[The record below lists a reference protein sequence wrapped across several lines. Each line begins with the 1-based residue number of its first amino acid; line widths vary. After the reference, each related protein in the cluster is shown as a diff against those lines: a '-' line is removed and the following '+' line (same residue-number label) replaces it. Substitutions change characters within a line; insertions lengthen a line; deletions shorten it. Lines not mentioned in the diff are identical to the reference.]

1 MFPFRVPPAVA
12 RWLAGALALFAV
24 AGAQA
29 QQGQFLQPDD
39 AFRLSVPA
47 PTASGVQLRFD
58 IAKGY
63 YLYQERFHFVSETPG
78 VRLGAPDFPPA
89 HRKFD
94 PNLGHIVAHYRNQ
107 VLVPLP
113 VQAAPAKFALK
124 VTYQGCSDQG
134 LCYPPIDKVVE
145 VSLKAFGGTGSAA
158 VQGQEAAAPSAL
170 GKLLGALRGGG
181 PEQAAPAPEAASSA
195 APAAGA
201 SGAAAPPVSAAS
213 SAAPARQGAESAAQ
227 PSAST
232 QAASTPPDSAQ
243 AQSSPSASVP
253 SAGGEGSR
261 IATVLGGGR
270 LWAIVL
276 VFVPFGLLLS
286 FTPCVLPMVPILS
299 SIVVGAGA
307 GDHKVS
313 RWRGLALA
321 AIYSLGMAL
330 VYTAFGVAAGLL
342 GHGLAAA
349 LQNPWVLSV
358 FAALLVLLSLSMFG
372 FYELQMPSSI
382 QSRLSRGSSALPGG
396 HALGVFVMGGISAL
410 IVGPCVAAPLAG
422 TLLYISQTGNAL
434 IGGVALFSLAAGMSL
449 PLLAVGAG
457 ASALLPH
464 AGRWMDAVKAL
475 FGVLL
480 LATALYMLAGV
491 LPAWVQMLA
500 WAALLVVSASFLH
513 VFDRLPDGASGWM
526 RLWKGLGVVLALAG
540 AVLVVG
546 VASGGR
552 NVLQPLQGLG
562 ASPSLAQAGAAE
574 LRFAPVA
581 SNSQLDASLA
591 QARGTVMLDFWAD
604 WCVSCKEMDHFTFT
618 DPQVRSR
625 LQRMQLLRADVTAN
639 NPADQALLK
648 RFQLFGPPGII
659 FFRDGREIGRVVG
672 DENAQAFLRSLDR
685 VGA

>member
-1 MFPFRVPPAVA
+1 MLPIRLPPALL
-12 RWLAGALALFAV
+12 RWLAGALALFAM

-29 QQGQFLQPDD
+29 QQAQFLQPDE

-47 PTASGVQLRFD
+47 PSANTVQLRFD

-63 YLYQERFHFVSETPG
+63 YLYQERFHFLAQTPG
-78 VRLGAPDFPPA
+78 VRLGEPDFPPA

-107 VLVPLP
+107 VVVPVP
-113 VQAAPAKFALK
+113 VQAAPATFALK
-124 VTYQGCSDQG
+124 VSYQGCSDQG

-145 VSLKAFGGTGSAA
+145 VSLKAFGGNGTAGL
-158 VQGQEAAAPSAL
+158 QGQAQATSSAL
-170 GKLLGALRGGG
+170 GKLLGALGGG
-181 PEQAAPAPEAASSA
+181 RSQADRSA
-195 APAAGA
+195 APAAAPAAGSA
-201 SGAAAPPVSAAS
+201 PAAAPPAAAS
-213 SAAPARQGAESAAQ
+213 
-227 PSAST
+227 
-232 QAASTPPDSAQ
+232 QAATPAGSQ
-243 AQSSPSASVP
+243 ARGATTGAA
-253 SAGGEGSR
+253 SAGLGENSR
-261 IATVLGGGR
+261 IGAALAAGKLWRIVPMFVL
-270 LWAIVL
+270 
-276 VFVPFGLLLS
+276 FGLLLA

-299 SIVVGAGA
+299 SIIVGGGA
-307 GDHKVS
+307 ADHQVS

-321 AIYSLGMAL
+321 FAYSLGMAL

-349 LQNPWVLSV
+349 LQNPWVLGV

-382 QSRLSRGSSALPGG
+382 QSRLSRGSSALSGG
-396 HALGVFVMGGISAL
+396 HALGVFLMGGISAL

-422 TLLYISQTGNAL
+422 ALLYISQTGNAVT
-434 IGGVALFSLAAGMSL
+434 GGVALFSLAAGMSL

-457 ASALLPH
+457 ASALLPR

-500 WAALLVVSASFLH
+500 WAALLIVSASFLH

-540 AVLVVG
+540 AALVVG
-546 VASGGR
+546 LASGGR
-552 NVLQPLQGLG
+552 SVLQPLQGLG
-562 ASPSLAQAGAAE
+562 AGASVAQAGAAQ
-574 LRFAPVA
+574 LRFTPVA
-581 SNSQLDASLA
+581 SNEQLDTALDR
-591 QARGTVMLDFWAD
+591 ARGTVMLDFWAD

-618 DPQVRSR
+618 DPRVRSR
-625 LQRMQLLRADVTAN
+625 LQRLQLLRADVTAN

-659 FFRDGREIGRVVG
+659 FFRDGREVGRVVG
-672 DENAQAFLRSLDR
+672 EENAQAFLRSLDR
-685 VGA
+685 LGA

>member
-1 MFPFRVPPAVA
+1 MLPIRLPPAVL
-12 RWLAGALALFAV
+12 RWLAGALALFAM

-29 QQGQFLQPDD
+29 QQGQFLQPDE

-47 PTASGVQLRFD
+47 PSASTVQLRFD

-63 YLYQERFHFVSETPG
+63 YLYQERFHFVARTPG

-94 PNLGHIVAHYRNQ
+94 PNLGHVVAHYRNQ
-107 VLVPLP
+107 VVVPLP
-113 VQAAPAKFALK
+113 VQAAPAKFALQ

-145 VSLKAFGGTGSAA
+145 VSLKAFGGNGTAGL
-158 VQGQEAAAPSAL
+158 QGQEQAASSAL
-170 GKLLGALRGGG
+170 GTLLGALGGG
-181 PEQAAPAPEAASSA
+181 RSQRETSA
-195 APAAGA
+195 APASAPATGAASAPAAPSSATAPTEAPQTAATAEPPAGA
-201 SGAAAPPVSAAS
+201 ATDAA
-213 SAAPARQGAESAAQ
+213 
-227 PSAST
+227 
-232 QAASTPPDSAQ
+232 
-243 AQSSPSASVP
+243 
-253 SAGGEGSR
+253 SAGGGENSR
-261 IATVLGGGR
+261 IGAALAGGKLWRIVPMFVL
-270 LWAIVL
+270 
-276 VFVPFGLLLS
+276 FGLLLA

-299 SIVVGAGA
+299 SIIVGGGA
-307 GDHKVS
+307 AEHQVS

-321 AIYSLGMAL
+321 FAYSLGMAL

-349 LQNPWVLSV
+349 LQNPWVLGV

-382 QSRLSRGSSALPGG
+382 QSRLSRGSSALSGG
-396 HALGVFVMGGISAL
+396 HALGVFLMGGISAL

-422 TLLYISQTGNAL
+422 ALLYISQTGNAL

-457 ASALLPH
+457 ASALLPR

-500 WAALLVVSASFLH
+500 WAALLIVSASFLH

-546 VASGGR
+546 LASGGR
-552 NVLQPLQGLG
+552 SVLQPLQGLG
-562 ASPSLAQAGAAE
+562 AGSSVAQARAAE
-574 LRFAPVA
+574 LHFAPVA
-581 SNSQLDASLA
+581 SNAQLDAALG

-604 WCVSCKEMDHFTFT
+604 WCVSCKEMDHFTFS

-659 FFRDGREIGRVVG
+659 FFRDGREVGRVVG
-672 DENAQAFLRSLDR
+672 EENAQAFLRSLQR

>member
-1 MFPFRVPPAVA
+1 MSPIRLSPAVL
-12 RWLAGALALFAV
+12 RWLAGVLALFAV
-24 AGAQA
+24 TGAQA
-29 QQGQFLQPDD
+29 QQGQFLQPDE

-47 PTASGVQLRFD
+47 PSANTVQLRFD

-63 YLYQERFHFVSETPG
+63 YLYQERFHFVAQTPG
-78 VRLGAPDFPPA
+78 VRLGEPDFPPA

-107 VLVPLP
+107 VVVPLP

-145 VSLKAFGGTGSAA
+145 VSLKAFGGNGTAGL
-158 VQGQEAAAPSAL
+158 QGQEQAASSAL
-170 GKLLGALRGGG
+170 GSLLGALGGG
-181 PEQAAPAPEAASSA
+181 RSQPDTGAAPTTPPATGSAPAPASKASA
-195 APAAGA
+195 ATPAEAPQSAAAATTAVPPQPGAAGD
-201 SGAAAPPVSAAS
+201 AA
-213 SAAPARQGAESAAQ
+213 
-227 PSAST
+227 
-232 QAASTPPDSAQ
+232 TP
-243 AQSSPSASVP
+243 
-253 SAGGEGSR
+253 AGGETSR
-261 IATVLGGGR
+261 IGAALAGGKLWRIVPMFVL
-270 LWAIVL
+270 
-276 VFVPFGLLLS
+276 FGLLLA

-299 SIVVGAGA
+299 SIIVGGGAAGHA
-307 GDHKVS
+307 VS

-321 AIYSLGMAL
+321 FAYSLGMAL

-349 LQNPWVLSV
+349 LQNPWVLGV

-382 QSRLSRGSSALPGG
+382 QSRLSRGSSSLSGG
-396 HALGVFVMGGISAL
+396 HALGVFLMGGISAL

-422 TLLYISQTGNAL
+422 ALLYISQTGNAL

-449 PLLAVGAG
+449 PLLALGAG
-457 ASALLPH
+457 ASALLPR

-491 LPAWVQMLA
+491 LPAWLQMLA
-500 WAALLVVSASFLH
+500 WAALLIVSASFLH

-546 VASGGR
+546 LASGGR
-552 NVLQPLQGLG
+552 SVLQPLQGLG
-562 ASPSLAQAGAAE
+562 GGSALAQAGATQ
-574 LRFAPVA
+574 LRFTPVA
-581 SNSQLDASLA
+581 SSAQLDAALD

-618 DPQVRSR
+618 DPRVSAR
-625 LQRMQLLRADVTAN
+625 LQRLRLLRADVTAN

-659 FFRDGREIGRVVG
+659 FFRDGREVGRVVG
-672 DENAQAFLRSLDR
+672 EENAQAFLRSLQR

>member
-1 MFPFRVPPAVA
+1 MFPFRVPTAVA

-29 QQGQFLQPDD
+29 QQGQFLPPDQ

-47 PTASGVQLRFD
+47 PSANAVQLRFD

-63 YLYQERFHFVSETPG
+63 YLYQERFHFVPQTPG

-94 PNLGHIVAHYRNQ
+94 PNLGHIVAHYRDQ
-107 VLVPLP
+107 VVVPLP

-145 VSLKAFGGTGSAA
+145 VSLKAFGGNGSAG
-158 VQGQEAAAPSAL
+158 VQGEEQAASSAL
-170 GKLLGALRGGG
+170 GRLLGALGGSRSATSADTA
-181 PEQAAPAPEAASSA
+181 PPAPV
-195 APAAGA
+195 AAG
-201 SGAAAPPVSAAS
+201 SAAS
-213 SAAPARQGAESAAQ
+213 VSSAPAT
-227 PSAST
+227 PASV
-232 QAASTPPDSAQ
+232 A
-243 AQSSPSASVP
+243 SPS
-253 SAGGEGSR
+253 GETSR
-261 IATVLGGGR
+261 IARVLGGGN
-270 LWAIVL
+270 LWAIAL
-276 VFVPFGLLLS
+276 LFVPLGLLLS

-299 SIVVGAGA
+299 SIIVGGGA
-307 GDHKVS
+307 GDRQVS
-313 RWRGLALA
+313 RWRGVALA
-321 AIYSLGMAL
+321 AVYSLGMAL

-349 LQNPWVLSV
+349 LQNPWVLGV

-422 TLLYISQTGNAL
+422 ALLYISQTGNAV
-434 IGGVALFSLAAGMSL
+434 IGGVALFSLAAGMSV

-491 LPAWVQMLA
+491 LPTWLQMLA
-500 WAALLVVSASFLH
+500 WAALLIVSASFLH

-540 AVLVVG
+540 AMLVVG

-552 NVLQPLQGLG
+552 SVLQPLQGLMG
-562 ASPSLAQAGAAE
+562 GPSLAQAGAAE
-574 LRFAPVA
+574 LRFAPVD
-581 SNSQLDASLA
+581 SNAQLDTALA

-604 WCVSCKEMDHFTFT
+604 WCVSCKEMDNFTFT
-618 DPQVRSR
+618 DPQVRAR
-625 LQRMQLLRADVTAN
+625 LQRLHLLRADVTAN

-659 FFRDGREIGRVVG
+659 FFRDGHEVGRVVG

>member
-1 MFPFRVPPAVA
+1 MSPFRVPPAVA

-29 QQGQFLQPDD
+29 QQGQFLPPDQ

-47 PTASGVQLRFD
+47 PSANTVQLRFD

-94 PNLGHIVAHYRNQ
+94 PNLGHIVAHYRDQ
-107 VLVPLP
+107 VVVPLP

-145 VSLKAFGGTGSAA
+145 VSLKAFGGNGTAG
-158 VQGQEAAAPSAL
+158 VQGEEQAASSAL
-170 GKLLGALRGGG
+170 GKLLGALGGSRSATSADTPPPAPVEAG
-181 PEQAAPAPEAASSA
+181 SAASVSPAPAAPASIASVASPSGAATASAPAQAAP
-195 APAAGA
+195 
-201 SGAAAPPVSAAS
+201 SG
-213 SAAPARQGAESAAQ
+213 E
-227 PSAST
+227 T
-232 QAASTPPDSAQ
+232 
-243 AQSSPSASVP
+243 
-253 SAGGEGSR
+253 SR
-261 IATVLGGGR
+261 IARVLGGGN
-270 LWAIVL
+270 LWAIAL
-276 VFVPFGLLLS
+276 LFVPLGLLLS

-299 SIVVGAGA
+299 SIIVGGGT
-307 GDHKVS
+307 GDHQVS
-313 RWRGLALA
+313 RWRGVALA
-321 AIYSLGMAL
+321 AVYSLGMAL

-349 LQNPWVLSV
+349 LQNPWVLGV

-372 FYELQMPSSI
+372 FYELQMPSAI

-396 HALGVFVMGGISAL
+396 HAVGVFVMGGISAL

-422 TLLYISQTGNAL
+422 ALLYISQTGNAV
-434 IGGVALFSLAAGMSL
+434 IGGVALFSLAAGMSV

-491 LPAWVQMLA
+491 LPAWTQMLA
-500 WAALLVVSASFLH
+500 WAALLIVSASFLH

-540 AVLVVG
+540 AMLVVG

-552 NVLQPLQGLG
+552 SVLQPLQGLMG
-562 ASPSLAQAGAAE
+562 GSSLAQAGAAE
-574 LRFAPVA
+574 LRFAPVD
-581 SNSQLDASLA
+581 SNAQLDTALA

-604 WCVSCKEMDHFTFT
+604 WCVSCKEMDNFTFT
-618 DPQVRSR
+618 DPQVRAR
-625 LQRMQLLRADVTAN
+625 LQRLHLLRADVTAN
-639 NPADQALLK
+639 TPADQALLK

-659 FFRDGREIGRVVG
+659 FFRDGREVGRVVG
-672 DENAQAFLRSLDR
+672 DENARAFLRSLDR

>member
-1 MFPFRVPPAVA
+1 MLPIRLSPAVL

-29 QQGQFLQPDD
+29 QQGQFLQPDE

-47 PTASGVQLRFD
+47 PSANTVQLRFD

-63 YLYQERFHFVSETPG
+63 YLYQERFHFEAQTPG
-78 VRLGAPDFPPA
+78 VRLGEPDFPPA

-94 PNLGHIVAHYRNQ
+94 PNLGHVVAHYRNQ
-107 VLVPLP
+107 VVVPLP

-145 VSLKAFGGTGSAA
+145 VSLKAFGGNGSAGL
-158 VQGQEAAAPSAL
+158 QGQEQGASSAL
-170 GKLLGALRGGG
+170 GSLLGALGGG
-181 PEQAAPAPEAASSA
+181 RSHKDTDSAPPAAPATGSTPAPVSHASAASA
-195 APAAGA
+195 AEAPRTAAAATHAEPQAGAATDAAGA
-201 SGAAAPPVSAAS
+201 GGGENSRIGAALAAGKLW
-213 SAAPARQGAESAAQ
+213 RI
-227 PSAST
+227 
-232 QAASTPPDSAQ
+232 
-243 AQSSPSASVP
+243 VP
-253 SAGGEGSR
+253 MF
-261 IATVLGGGR
+261 VL
-270 LWAIVL
+270 
-276 VFVPFGLLLS
+276 FGLLLA

-299 SIVVGAGA
+299 SIIVGGGA
-307 GDHKVS
+307 ADHQVS

-321 AIYSLGMAL
+321 FAYSLGMAL

-349 LQNPWVLSV
+349 LQNPWVLGV

-372 FYELQMPSSI
+372 FYELQMPSGI
-382 QSRLSRGSSALPGG
+382 QSRLSRGSSSLSGG
-396 HALGVFVMGGISAL
+396 HALGVFLMGGISAL

-422 TLLYISQTGNAL
+422 ALLYISQTGNAL

-457 ASALLPH
+457 ASALLPR

-500 WAALLVVSASFLH
+500 WAALLIVSASFLH

-552 NVLQPLQGLG
+552 SLLQPLQGLG
-562 ASPSLAQAGAAE
+562 AGPSVAQAGAAE

-581 SNSQLDASLA
+581 SNAQLDAALG

-618 DPQVRSR
+618 DPRVRAR
-625 LQRMQLLRADVTAN
+625 LQGLQLLRADVTAN

-659 FFRDGREIGRVVG
+659 FFRDGREVGRVVG
-672 DENAQAFLRSLDR
+672 EENAQAFLRSLQR

>member
-29 QQGQFLQPDD
+29 QQGQFLPPDQ
-39 AFRLSVPA
+39 AFRLSVPVPSA
-47 PTASGVQLRFD
+47 NTVQLRFD

-94 PNLGHIVAHYRNQ
+94 PNLGHVVAHYRDQ
-107 VLVPLP
+107 VVVPLP

-145 VSLKAFGGTGSAA
+145 VSLKAFGGNGTAG
-158 VQGQEAAAPSAL
+158 VQGEEQAASSAL
-170 GKLLGALRGGG
+170 GKLLGALGGSRSTTSADTAPPAPAPVEAGSTASVSSAPATPASAASVASPTG
-181 PEQAAPAPEAASSA
+181 PAAAAAPAQAAP
-195 APAAGA
+195 
-201 SGAAAPPVSAAS
+201 SG
-213 SAAPARQGAESAAQ
+213 E
-227 PSAST
+227 T
-232 QAASTPPDSAQ
+232 
-243 AQSSPSASVP
+243 
-253 SAGGEGSR
+253 SR
-261 IATVLGGGR
+261 IARVLGAGN
-270 LWAIVL
+270 LWAIAL
-276 VFVPFGLLLS
+276 LFVPLGLLLS

-299 SIVVGAGA
+299 SIIVGGGT
-307 GDHKVS
+307 GDHQVS
-313 RWRGLALA
+313 RWRGVALA
-321 AIYSLGMAL
+321 AVYSLGMAL

-349 LQNPWVLSV
+349 LQNPWVLGV

-372 FYELQMPSSI
+372 FYELQMPSAI

-422 TLLYISQTGNAL
+422 ALLYISQTGNAV
-434 IGGVALFSLAAGMSL
+434 IGGVALFSLAAGMSV

-491 LPAWVQMLA
+491 LPAWTQMLA
-500 WAALLVVSASFLH
+500 WAALLIVSASFLH

-540 AVLVVG
+540 AMLVVG

-552 NVLQPLQGLG
+552 SVLQPLQGLMAG
-562 ASPSLAQAGAAE
+562 PSLAQAGAAD
-574 LRFAPVA
+574 LRFAPVD
-581 SNSQLDASLA
+581 SNAQLDTTLA

-604 WCVSCKEMDHFTFT
+604 WCVSCKEMDNFTFT
-618 DPQVRSR
+618 DPQVRAR
-625 LQRMQLLRADVTAN
+625 LQRLHLLRADVTAN
-639 NPADQALLK
+639 NAADQALLK

-659 FFRDGREIGRVVG
+659 FFRDGREVGRVVG